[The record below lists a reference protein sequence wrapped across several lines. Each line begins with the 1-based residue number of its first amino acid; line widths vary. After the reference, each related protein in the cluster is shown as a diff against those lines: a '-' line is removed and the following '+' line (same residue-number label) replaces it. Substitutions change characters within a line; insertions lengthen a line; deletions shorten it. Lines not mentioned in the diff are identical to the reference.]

1 MMLAETDT
9 IRIFQKQSDPQLMTA
24 GEVIYKEGQPGTT
37 MYGILEGE
45 VDLFVDNQVYETLK
59 AGDVFGIRALIYENA
74 LRDSTAIAK
83 TDGQLVYLNRE
94 RFYFAVQEIPM
105 FALNVM
111 RNYAERL
118 RYLKKMV

>member
-1 MMLAETDT
+1 MLIATDT

-24 GEVIYKEGQPGTT
+24 GEVIYKEGQSGAV

-59 AGDVFGIRALIYENA
+59 VGDVFGIRALIYENA

-83 TDGQLVYLNRE
+83 TNSQLVYLDRE
-94 RFYFAVQEIPM
+94 RFYFAVQEIPL

-118 RYLKKMV
+118 RYLKQMV

>member
-1 MMLAETDT
+1 MLAATDT
-9 IRIFQKQSDPQLMTA
+9 IRIFQKQSDPQLITA
-24 GEVIYKEGQPGTT
+24 GEVIYKEGQPGTV

-59 AGDVFGIRALIYENA
+59 AGDVFGIRALIYETA

-83 TDGQLVYLNRE
+83 TDGQLVYLDRE

-105 FALNVM
+105 FALNVL

-118 RYLKKMV
+118 RYLKQMV

>member
-1 MMLAETDT
+1 MLAATDT

-24 GEVIYKEGQPGTT
+24 GEVIYKEGQPGTV

-59 AGDVFGIRALIYENA
+59 AGDVFGIRALIYETA

-83 TDGQLVYLNRE
+83 TDGQLVYLDRE

-118 RYLKKMV
+118 RYLKQMV

>member
-1 MMLAETDT
+1 MLAATDT

-24 GEVIYKEGQPGTT
+24 GEVIYKEGQPGTV

-45 VDLFVDNQVYETLK
+45 VDLFVDNKLYETLK

-83 TDGQLVYLNRE
+83 TDGQLVYLDRE

-118 RYLKKMV
+118 RYLKQMV

>member
-1 MMLAETDT
+1 MLNATET
-9 IRIFQKQSDPQLMTA
+9 IRIFQKQDAPHRMTA
-24 GEVIYKEGQPGTT
+24 GEAIYSEGQPGKV

-45 VDLFVDNQVYETLK
+45 VDLLVDNKVYETLK

-74 LRDSTAIAK
+74 LRDATAIAK
-83 TDGQLVYLNRE
+83 TDGQLVYLDRE

-111 RNYAERL
+111 RNYSERL
-118 RYLKKMV
+118 RYLKKMI